1 MAASPH
7 ELVDALYVGLQ
18 AANVEMLRPLFIP
31 TATLVRA
38 VDPITIHTV
47 ESWLAG
53 LHDAFAEIEELEDQ
67 RYLIERHGSVAVAM
81 SQFSVRHRVTKAMQ
95 RSGTNA
101 FSMVR
106 DGLQWRIAS
115 VTWALD

>member
-1 MAASPH
+1 MVASCSPNDVAPRGFVH
-7 ELVDALYVGLQ
+7 CAWGVSTCKCGV
-18 AANVEMLRPLFIP
+18 
-31 TATLVRA
+31 
-38 VDPITIHTV
+38 
-47 ESWLAG
+47 SS
-53 LHDAFAEIEELEDQ
+53 AFAEIEELEDQ

-106 DGLQWRIAS
+106 DGLQGRIAS
-115 VTWALD
+115 VTWAVD